1 MKKIRKYICVLVSLL
16 TLFTSCESWFD
27 VDPRTE
33 IKEKDL
39 FKDENGFFD
48 ALVGV
53 YSIMGRQALYGDELT
68 MGTLEAIVQNYGISS
83 SAHPLYYTKSFDYKN
98 TRVRPTIS
106 AFWTNLYEAIVNV
119 NNVLENLE
127 KADKRMFAD
136 NNYELIK
143 GEALA
148 LRAYLHFDVLRLF
161 GPSFKM
167 DKERQCVPYV
177 TTVSKK
183 NTPYSSPVEVVKLCI
198 KDLEEA
204 ALLLADDPIV
214 KKDVNEDN
222 IYRMNRTTRLNLYA
236 VQAEMARIYHYAGDK
251 ANALK
256 YALMLIDNKELSL
269 ITNMQG
275 VKSDRVI
282 SSELLFALFVDNL
295 SSWADEHF
303 SHSSYGYEYQQ
314 LTYYLDEFFDKNAG
328 LGNDIRYEAQFDI
341 ADYNGKLNKYLSKG
355 GDSYYAK
362 YRVPM
367 LRLSEMY
374 YIAAESVPATDEN
387 PDAQWLE
394 QASDW
399 LNQVRRARALEAK
412 SFANFAEI
420 ETYLTAEYRREF
432 YGEGQLF
439 YRYKWLDSNTI
450 AEGYL
455 TQNVTDKKEEVY
467 VLPLPEQE
475 EEFGGTTHQNN

>member
-1 MKKIRKYICVLVSLL
+1 MKNIKKYICVLVGLL
-16 TLFTSCESWFD
+16 TLLTSCESWFD

-39 FKDENGFFD
+39 FKNENGFFD
-48 ALVGV
+48 ALIGV
-53 YSIMGRQALYGDELT
+53 YSIMARPALYGDELT
-68 MGTLEAIVQNYGISS
+68 MGAPEAIVQNYYIGYN
-83 SAHPLYYTKSFDYKN
+83 SAHPLYYLTTFDYTH

-106 AFWTNLYEAIVNV
+106 AFWTNLYEAVVNV
-119 NNVLENLE
+119 NNLLENLE
-127 KADKRMFAD
+127 KADKKMFSD

-167 DKERQCVPYV
+167 DKTRKCIPYV

-183 NTPYSSPVEVVKLCI
+183 NTPYSSPEEVVTLCI

-204 ALLLADDPIV
+204 ASLLVDDPIV
-214 KKDVNEDN
+214 KKDLSEDN
-222 IYRMNRTTRLNLYA
+222 IYRMNRTTRMNLYA

-251 ANALK
+251 TNALK
-256 YALMLIDNKELSL
+256 YALMLVESKELAL
-269 ITNMQG
+269 ITDMQG
-275 VKSDRVI
+275 VRKDRVI

-295 SSWADEHF
+295 SSWADDHF
-303 SHSSYGYEYQQ
+303 DHSSMSYDYLQM
-314 LTYYLDEFFDKNAG
+314 TFYLDEFFDKNAG
-328 LGNDIRYEAQFDI
+328 LGNDIRYDSQFDI
-341 ADYNGKLNKYLSKG
+341 VDGNGKLSKYLSKT

-374 YIAAESVPATDEN
+374 YIAAESTTDI
-387 PDAQWLE
+387 DK
-394 QASDW
+394 ASDW
-399 LNQVRRARALEAK
+399 LNQVRQARALEQK
-412 SFANFAEI
+412 PFADFAAI

-455 TQNVTDKKEEVY
+455 VKNVADKKEEVY

-475 EEFGGTTHQNN
+475 EDFGGTASQNN

>member
-1 MKKIRKYICVLVSLL
+1 MKNIRKHIYVLVGLL

-48 ALVGV
+48 ALVGI

-68 MGTLEAIVQNYGISS
+68 MGTPEAMVQNYYISS
-83 SAHPLYYTKSFDYKN
+83 TAHPLYYMTKFDYEN
-98 TRVRPTIS
+98 TRVRPTIN
-106 AFWTNLYEAIVNV
+106 AFWTNLYEAVVNV
-119 NNVLENLE
+119 NNLLENLE
-127 KADKRMFAD
+127 KANKKIFSE
-136 NNYELIK
+136 NNFELIK

-148 LRAYLHFDVLRLF
+148 LRAYLHFDILRLF

-167 DKERQCVPYV
+167 DKDRKCIPYV

-183 NTPYSSPVEVVKLCI
+183 NTPYSSPVEVVSLCI

-204 ALLLADDPIV
+204 ASLLVDDPIV

-251 ANALK
+251 TNALK
-256 YALMLIDNKELSL
+256 YALMLIENKELSL
-269 ITNMQG
+269 ITDMQG
-275 VKSDRVI
+275 VKKDRII
-282 SSELLFALFVDNL
+282 SSELLFSLFVDNL
-295 SSWADEHF
+295 SNWADEHF
-303 SHSSYGYEYQQ
+303 DHSSMGYDYLQM
-314 LTYYLDEFFDKNAG
+314 TYYLDEFYDKAAG
-328 LGNDIRYEAQFDI
+328 LGNDIRYESQFTI
-341 ADYNGKLNKYLSKG
+341 ADYNGKLAKYLSKS
-355 GDSYYAK
+355 GDSYYSK
-362 YRVPM
+362 YRIPM
-367 LRLSEMY
+367 LRLSEIY
-374 YIAAESVPATDEN
+374 YIAAESTTDI
-387 PDAQWLE
+387 DK
-394 QASDW
+394 ASDW
-399 LNQVRRARALEAK
+399 LNQVRRARALEQK
-412 SFANFAEI
+412 SFADFAAV

-455 TQNVTDKKEEVY
+455 VQNITDRKEKVY
-467 VLPLPEQE
+467 ILPLPEQE
-475 EEFGGTTHQNN
+475 EEFGGVADQNN